1 MSDVRIVWRDGE
13 LRALLR
19 GPNGPVARD
28 ALRRGKRVESK
39 AKTLVRVDTG
49 RLRASITTMPAIENG
64 EAVAV
69 VGTNV
74 EYARYQHDGTRFMAG
89 TFYLT
94 RALDAA
100 R

>member
-1 MSDVRIVWRDGE
+1 MARIEWNDAA
-13 LRALLR
+13 LRALLS
-19 GPNGPVARD
+19 GPQGAVARD
-28 ALRRGKRVESK
+28 VLRRGKRVESK

-49 RLRASITTMPAIENG
+49 RLRASITTVLAAEDGGPVAI
-64 EAVAV
+64 

-74 EYARYQHDGTRFMAG
+74 AYARFQHDGTRFQSG

-100 R
+100 A

>member
-1 MSDVRIVWRDGE
+1 MSVRLVWDDAA
-13 LRALLR
+13 LRALLS
-19 GPNGPVARD
+19 GPSGPVARD
-28 ALRRGKRVESK
+28 VLRRGKRVESK

-49 RLRASITTMPAIENG
+49 RLRASITTYPAWEDSSP
-64 EAVAV
+64 VAV

-74 EYARYQHDGTRFMAG
+74 EYGRYQHDGTRWMTG